1 MKYSVIDISSSGLSM
16 IVASTDNKKTEIIFK
31 DRAGMYL
38 LPHLEGR
45 RLSQRGM
52 DKLADA
58 LSVMKEKCENLG
70 VDVCYVISTAAL
82 RFVDNYEDI
91 GAYVAEKT
99 GLPVNFIDGKTEAY
113 CDFVANEYYASYDRA
128 VLIDLGGKSLEIC
141 DLSKKEKDDM
151 CYLDFGLVDL
161 HRKFVKKYQPD
172 EEEAEEI
179 KKYGRARFDKEKL
192 PKKDAY
198 ATAVMVGTTN
208 CALYDIYSEF
218 AKEKAADGVKTIDYG
233 KFKKLVKNLISGPDR
248 SGLII
253 NNAPEKL
260 VAIGPAA
267 IVLKVLFKRFG
278 VDNIIVS
285 DKGVKEGYLQLVLC
299 GKEQGKSFDFRNS
312 GETSVKAKGIKS
324 VKNTQKAKNV
334 AEADKICDEPQNESA
349 AEADK
354 AE

>member
-70 VDVCYVISTAAL
+70 VDVCYVISAAAL

-141 DLSKKEKDDM
+141 DLS
-151 CYLDFGLVDL
+151 
-161 HRKFVKKYQPD
+161 
-172 EEEAEEI
+172 
-179 KKYGRARFDKEKL
+179 
-192 PKKDAY
+192 KKDAY

-312 GETSVKAKGIKS
+312 GETSVKAKAIKS